1 MGWDGMGWDGMG
13 WDKVKRRHT
22 LLVLAK
28 HTLAP
33 WVSLCKI
40 ARAPDGK
47 CKLKEIMKSRKGD

>member
-1 MGWDGMGWDGMG
+1 MGWDGMG